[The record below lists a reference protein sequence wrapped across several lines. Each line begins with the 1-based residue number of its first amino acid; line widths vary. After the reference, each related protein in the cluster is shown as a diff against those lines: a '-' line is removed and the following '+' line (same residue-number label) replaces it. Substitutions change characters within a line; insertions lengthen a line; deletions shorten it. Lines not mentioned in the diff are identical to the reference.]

1 MHDALQD
8 AHNNVALHYASL
20 GGIKF
25 RSQEGLKKTS
35 HFRTLLDVKA
45 LISHKENI
53 LRRISCR
60 VNFVQTASNA
70 FAFSSTGRP
79 GHLQNCHNARTYLK
93 VQIDYFLWVKD
104 CITLYGA
111 FRNVALITSSML
123 ISVTGN
129 SKISPYLSK
138 TTVLYICIYRFHM
151 ADHWW

>member
-1 MHDALQD
+1 MQNANAQAYKLKKVKRGGIIVHDALQD

-60 VNFVQTASNA
+60 VNFVQTAE
-70 FAFSSTGRP
+70 
-79 GHLQNCHNARTYLK
+79 
-93 VQIDYFLWVKD
+93 
-104 CITLYGA
+104 
-111 FRNVALITSSML
+111 
-123 ISVTGN
+123 
-129 SKISPYLSK
+129 
-138 TTVLYICIYRFHM
+138 
-151 ADHWW
+151 